1 MSRIPRRAIIEKNR
15 QKELETVLI
24 EEKGKL
30 MSANDNYEIKMSLE
44 LISDV
49 IGFYEKSAESN
60 KELRELEETVKMAL
74 LFDETRQS
82 VCDKISKVLLKFGH

>member
-15 QKELETVLI
+15 QKELKTVLI
-24 EEKGKL
+24 EEKEKL
-30 MSANDNYEIKMSLE
+30 MSAKDNYEIKMSLE

-49 IGFYEKSAESN
+49 IGFYEKGAESN

-82 VCDKISKVLLKFGH
+82 VCDKISKVLLKFGY